1 VVSKGVGGKAELTDN
16 GYGQR
21 VSFWAELF
29 LGVIALATFTMAAI
43 QVGVIVYG
51 MSVAR
56 RVNKLLTQVEQEM
69 KPLAESINT
78 IARDAARISSLA
90 SGQVERIDRLV
101 TDLTTRI
108 ELTATTVQNSILRP
122 LRDGAAIMSG
132 VKAAIDVFRE
142 LTNRSG
148 SSRTRAEEDE
158 ALFIG

>member
-1 VVSKGVGGKAELTDN
+1 MGVRVETKLTDN
-16 GYGQR
+16 GDGQR

-51 MSVAR
+51 VTVAR
-56 RVNKLLTQVEQEM
+56 RVNRILSQVEKEM
-69 KPLAESINT
+69 QPLAESINT

-90 SGQVERIDRLV
+90 TGQVERIDRLV

-108 ELTATTVQNSILRP
+108 EQTATTVQNSILRP

-142 LTNRSG
+142 LTNRPGG
-148 SSRTRAEEDE
+148 SRSRAEDDD